1 MPLLDPYTLQESP
14 ITMLAS
20 ESGPS
25 VTILA
30 GFADGAVKVLL
41 HRRADEDH
49 TVVLGYNDH
58 YG

>member
-30 GFADGAVKVLL
+30 GFADGALKVLL
-41 HRRADEDH
+41 HCGADEDD
-49 TVVLGYNDH
+49 TVVLCTIE
-58 YG
+58 